1 MTEALEKRL
10 EALEAENAIRKLKYT
25 YLNACDLKD
34 VETIKACF
42 TEDAELDYPCLLY
55 TSPSPRD

>member
-25 YLNACDLKD
+25 YLNACDRKD
-34 VETIKACF
+34 VR
-42 TEDAELDYPCLLY
+42 LLKPA
-55 TSPSPRD
+55 SPKMLNWIIRL